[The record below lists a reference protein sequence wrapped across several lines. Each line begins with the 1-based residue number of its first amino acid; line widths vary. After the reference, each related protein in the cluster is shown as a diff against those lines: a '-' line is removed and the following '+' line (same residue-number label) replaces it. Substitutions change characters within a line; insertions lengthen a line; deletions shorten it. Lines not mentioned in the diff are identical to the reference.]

1 MTPQNPVLVKKL
13 KYHSSLHINVCKY
26 KFIYVYQKNY
36 SLYWQKLTYFSKTG
50 LNKIS
55 ENMMGWKICCWV
67 LVLWYHLDKGFFSRL
82 AEKELVSDCSCHN
95 IKANIMK
102 TIIHLQVRAE

>member
-1 MTPQNPVLVKKL
+1 
-13 KYHSSLHINVCKY
+13 
-26 KFIYVYQKNY
+26 
-36 SLYWQKLTYFSKTG
+36 
-50 LNKIS
+50 
-55 ENMMGWKICCWV
+55 MMGWKICCWV
-67 LVLWYHLDKGFFSRL
+67 LVIWYHLDKGFFSRL